1 MSTRVFLPEVLE
13 DWVSGQFGLS
23 DIQAIH
29 FRLCRRIPFSW
40 LLGRK
45 LIGLTLWN
53 RIYLLED
60 HWLSAQLPR
69 GSVELVVHELVH
81 VMQYRRNPLLFPLRY
96 AIDHFRYGYDNNP
109 AEVEARQIA
118 ARITESFFHS
128 ARL

>member
-1 MSTRVFLPEVLE
+1 MSTRVFLPEVLG

-29 FRLCRRIPFSW
+29 FRLCRRIPLSW

-60 HWLSAQLPR
+60 YWLSAQLPR
-69 GSVELVVHELVH
+69 ASVELVLHELVH

-96 AIDHFRYGYDNNP
+96 VIDHFRHGYDNNP

-118 ARITESFFHS
+118 ARITESFFHRP
-128 ARL
+128 RL